1 MANRTVPP
9 DIETCPHAISS
20 QHPHS
25 SSHSSLHSN
34 PHHHKE
40 RAFDIRR
47 LFGRA
52 TKDSTELSKTSSV
65 SSLPTERSFS
75 LHSNSLLVLD
85 DIPPSQSNIDIVRY
99 SWERVSEI
107 RLPTDHPAVSPSHA
121 FGLAFYEAL
130 FELNGDLKPLFAN
143 VFQQARALT
152 GMISYLAWAPT
163 VTGACPPP
171 PTCPMTGKVANP
183 DRVYTIREINA
194 RKRAREASLTSSRQP
209 SLDGATLVDAGE
221 EDETTPRSTT
231 NPTTTPPASAS
242 VLADEDEDDDPEG
255 LIQQMHELGARHF
268 FYKVNPQYFTLVGPA
283 FVSAL
288 KVRLGDEYRHEIGEA
303 WIRTNSYAAYHMS
316 AGLESQLAW
325 EQGHRKQVGNKPT
338 RQKSGCSIQ

>member
-1 MANRTVPP
+1 
-9 DIETCPHAISS
+9 
-20 QHPHS
+20 
-25 SSHSSLHSN
+25 
-34 PHHHKE
+34 
-40 RAFDIRR
+40 
-47 LFGRA
+47 
-52 TKDSTELSKTSSV
+52 
-65 SSLPTERSFS
+65 
-75 LHSNSLLVLD
+75 
-85 DIPPSQSNIDIVRY
+85 PSQSNIDIVRY

-163 VTGACPPP
+163 VTGAY
-171 PTCPMTGKVANP
+171 
-183 DRVYTIREINA
+183 RVYTIREINA
-194 RKRAREASLTSSRQP
+194 RKH
-209 SLDGATLVDAGE
+209 
-221 EDETTPRSTT
+221 
-231 NPTTTPPASAS
+231 
-242 VLADEDEDDDPEG
+242 EDDDPEG

>member
-1 MANRTVPP
+1 MADRIVPP
-9 DIETCPHAISS
+9 DIETCPHAT
-20 QHPHS
+20 
-25 SSHSSLHSN
+25 SHSSQSSLRSTG
-34 PHHHKE
+34 HHKD
-40 RAFDIRR
+40 RGFDIRR
-47 LFGRA
+47 LFGKGQ
-52 TKDSTELSKTSSV
+52 KDPSELSKTSSV

-130 FELNGDLKPLFAN
+130 FELNDELKPLFAN

-163 VTGACPPP
+163 VTGASHPPP
-171 PTCPMTGKVANP
+171 MCPMTGKVANP

-209 SLDGATLVDAGE
+209 SLDGATLVEAGE
-221 EDETTPRSTT
+221 EEE
-231 NPTTTPPASAS
+231 
-242 VLADEDEDDDPEG
+242 EDEDDDPEG
-255 LIQQMHELGARHF
+255 LVQQMHELGARHF
-268 FYKVNPQYFTLVGPA
+268 FYKVHPQYFTLVGPA

-288 KVRLGDEYRHEIGEA
+288 KIRLGDEYRHEIGEA

-316 AGLESQLAW
+316 VGLESQLAW
-325 EQGHRKQVGNKPT
+325 EQGHRKPKPT
-338 RQKSGCSIQ
+338 RQKSGCSLQ